1 MTTWC
6 ESPSLSLSSYT
17 FNGMIIGLVLLVSGA
32 FGLKVTIKR
41 KKTIEKLIFGG
52 VGVVGLLIF
61 VVAFAIILKDSYN
74 CYQ

>member
-1 MTTWC
+1 
-6 ESPSLSLSSYT
+6 
-17 FNGMIIGLVLLVSGA
+17 MIIGLVLLVSGA